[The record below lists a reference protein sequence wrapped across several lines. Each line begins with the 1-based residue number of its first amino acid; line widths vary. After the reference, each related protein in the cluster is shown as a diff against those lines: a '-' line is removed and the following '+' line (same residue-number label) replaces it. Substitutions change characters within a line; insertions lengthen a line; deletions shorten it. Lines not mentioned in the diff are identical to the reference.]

1 MRLWM
6 FPMLAVAFAC
16 TGSRDQA
23 APVRPPADAAAAP
36 EPAEPPPA
44 EHAGPL
50 ELERLV
56 ADDGD
61 EAEALRRVGAA
72 PAWQA
77 VVERGRYLAR
87 RGQQGVVFGRLGGP
101 VAESTS
107 SHRWLVDETEGEG
120 ALAIRLALDPRVA
133 VTEGQRVA
141 AWGAWH
147 LDAERRWYWQAE
159 RLALLPAA
167 GDVPSGPGAP
177 PSETPGATPSETT
190 GATSIGRLAIPVIE
204 QAPTSAVPVSRL
216 EGDGE
221 ILFEVR
227 ASPRHPTD
235 GREIGDPG
243 DTRTVARLLLPG
255 EQPSYGGQEFR
266 APDEYWQLA
275 RNTVYTVAV
284 RRQRRVPADGL
295 PILQARGIPRRVGQ
309 AGPRTGALR
318 AGARLEPAHQGA
330 EQGP

>member
-1 MRLWM
+1 MQAMRLWM

-16 TGSRDQA
+16 TGSRDEAVQA
-23 APVRPPADAAAAP
+23 RLPADAAAAP
-36 EPAEPPPA
+36 KPPEPPPA
-44 EHAGPL
+44 VHAGPL
-50 ELERLV
+50 ELESLV
-56 ADDGD
+56 AGDGD
-61 EAEALRRVGAA
+61 QAEALRRVGAL

-77 VVERGRYLAR
+77 VVERGRHLAR

-101 VAESTS
+101 VAEPS
-107 SHRWLVDETEGEG
+107 SPHRWLVDETEGEG

-133 VTEGQRVA
+133 VAEGQRVA

-167 GDVPSGPGAP
+167 EGSPSNPSAP
-177 PSETPGATPSETT
+177 TSETT
-190 GATSIGRLAIPVIE
+190 GATSVARLAIPVIE
-204 QAPTSAVPVSRL
+204 QAPRSAIPVSRL

-227 ASPRHPTD
+227 GSPRHPTD
-235 GREIGDPG
+235 GRAIADPG

-255 EQPSYGGQEFR
+255 EQPSYGGQEYR
-266 APDEYWQLA
+266 APDEYWQLDPS
-275 RNTVYTVAV
+275 TVYTVAV

-309 AGPRTGALR
+309 PGPRAGALR